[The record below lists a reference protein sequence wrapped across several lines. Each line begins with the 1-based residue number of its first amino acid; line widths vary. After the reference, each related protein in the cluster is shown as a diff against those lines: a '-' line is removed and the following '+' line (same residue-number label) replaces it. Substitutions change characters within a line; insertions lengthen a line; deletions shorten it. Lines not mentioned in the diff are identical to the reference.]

1 MGIVLELYELKNLC
15 KDMAELGAA
24 NYAKMVFPAKDLIS
38 QREAYKSFGEARVKR
53 WVRQQLV
60 HPTRNGAEKRSKIL
74 YSRAELLTIEKTEKI
89 DTYINN
95 YERSILKE
103 IDPKEFQ
110 ENSGFNSRVYR

>member
-53 WVRQQLV
+53 WVR
-60 HPTRNGAEKRSKIL
+60 
-74 YSRAELLTIEKTEKI
+74 AELLTIEKTEKI
-89 DTYINN
+89 DTYINK
-95 YERSILKE
+95 L
-103 IDPKEFQ
+103 
-110 ENSGFNSRVYR
+110 

>member
-53 WVRQQLV
+53 WDASNLYTLQGMEQ
-60 HPTRNGAEKRSKIL
+60 RNAPK
-74 YSRAELLTIEKTEKI
+74 YYTPEL
-89 DTYINN
+89 N
-95 YERSILKE
+95 Y
-103 IDPKEFQ
+103 
-110 ENSGFNSRVYR
+110 

>member
-89 DTYINN
+89 DTYIHK
-95 YERSILKE
+95 L
-103 IDPKEFQ
+103 
-110 ENSGFNSRVYR
+110 

>member
-15 KDMAELGAA
+15 RDMAELGAA

-60 HPTRNGAEKRSKIL
+60 HPYKEWSRETLQNTIL
-74 YSRAELLTIEKTEKI
+74 QS
-89 DTYINN
+89 
-95 YERSILKE
+95 
-103 IDPKEFQ
+103 
-110 ENSGFNSRVYR
+110 

>member
-1 MGIVLELYELKNLC
+1 MVKLELYQLKNIIST
-15 KDMAELGAA
+15 MAELGAA
-24 NYAKMVFPAKDLIS
+24 TYAKKVFSAKDLIS

-89 DTYINN
+89 DTYINK
-95 YERSILKE
+95 L
-103 IDPKEFQ
+103 
-110 ENSGFNSRVYR
+110 

>member
-60 HPTRNGAEKRSKIL
+60 HTLQGMGQRNAPK
-74 YSRAELLTIEKTEKI
+74 YYTPEL
-89 DTYINN
+89 N
-95 YERSILKE
+95 Y
-103 IDPKEFQ
+103 
-110 ENSGFNSRVYR
+110 

>member
-53 WVRQQLV
+53 MGTPATCTPYKEWGRETLQN
-60 HPTRNGAEKRSKIL
+60 TIL
-74 YSRAELLTIEKTEKI
+74 QS
-89 DTYINN
+89 
-95 YERSILKE
+95 
-103 IDPKEFQ
+103 
-110 ENSGFNSRVYR
+110 

>member
-74 YSRAELLTIEKTEKI
+74 YSRAELLTIEKTETI
-89 DTYINN
+89 DTYINT
-95 YERSILKE
+95 L
-103 IDPKEFQ
+103 
-110 ENSGFNSRVYR
+110 

>member
-89 DTYINN
+89 DKKGM
-95 YERSILKE
+95 ILIGQK
-103 IDPKEFQ
+103 
-110 ENSGFNSRVYR
+110 RVISFFRRFYVCYFGL

>member
-1 MGIVLELYELKNLC
+1 MITLELYELKNLC

-89 DTYINN
+89 DTYINK
-95 YERSILKE
+95 L
-103 IDPKEFQ
+103 
-110 ENSGFNSRVYR
+110 

>member
-53 WVRQQLV
+53 WASNLYTLQGMGQ
-60 HPTRNGAEKRSKIL
+60 RNAPK
-74 YSRAELLTIEKTEKI
+74 YYTPEL
-89 DTYINN
+89 N
-95 YERSILKE
+95 Y
-103 IDPKEFQ
+103 
-110 ENSGFNSRVYR
+110 

>member
-1 MGIVLELYELKNLC
+1 MTWQNLEQ
-15 KDMAELGAA
+15 
-24 NYAKMVFPAKDLIS
+24 LITQKWYFR

-89 DTYINN
+89 DTYINK
-95 YERSILKE
+95 L
-103 IDPKEFQ
+103 
-110 ENSGFNSRVYR
+110 

>member
-60 HPTRNGAEKRSKIL
+60 HPQGMGQRNAPK
-74 YSRAELLTIEKTEKI
+74 YYTPEL
-89 DTYINN
+89 N
-95 YERSILKE
+95 Y
-103 IDPKEFQ
+103 
-110 ENSGFNSRVYR
+110 